1 MKTSTV
7 LMKQLV
13 LEYFIST
20 GQNPNFHYL
29 LNFFQSKGS
38 IIVKNHFF

>member
-20 GQNPNFHYL
+20 DEPNFMIRY
-29 LNFFQSKGS
+29 FFQSK
-38 IIVKNHFF
+38 VQLFCKNISF